1 MGLAIIIEK
10 GCRELSGW
18 CGRRE
23 SNPQG
28 YRRGILSPLCLPIPP
43 RPLGSAARV
52 CHKVLPKTI
61 AARRFLPGDLMIDR
75 IETGIAPSSAPI
87 SDAVRAG
94 KHVWLVAIAEDPI
107 TGDIVTGGIEA
118 QARRCIEN
126 LDIGIKAAGGT
137 LRNLVMVQ
145 IFLTDSADAAGM
157 NAVYREFFTEQPY
170 PVRATVVVK
179 ELLAKGLR
187 IEMTATGVLD

>member
-1 MGLAIIIEK
+1 MIE
-10 GCRELSGW
+10 
-18 CGRRE
+18 
-23 SNPQG
+23 
-28 YRRGILSPLCLPIPP
+28 
-43 RPLGSAARV
+43 
-52 CHKVLPKTI
+52 
-61 AARRFLPGDLMIDR
+61 R

-87 SDAVRAG
+87 NDAVRAG
-94 KHVWLVAIAEDPI
+94 KHLWLVAIAEDPVS
-107 TGDIVTGGIEA
+107 GEIVEGGIEA
-118 QARRCIEN
+118 QTRRCIDN
-126 LDIGIKAAGGT
+126 LALALEAAGGS

-179 ELLAKGLR
+179 ELLAAGLK